1 MTTLPRIGVLIGSL
15 QAKGNSRKIAR
26 ALQDILAPRL
36 TLDIVEIGDLP
47 LYNPERDAEDV
58 PAWEAFRSAVAPLD
72 GILFVT
78 PEYNRSVPAG
88 LKNAIDVG
96 SRPHG
101 ASVWAS
107 KPAGIVSH
115 SPGAIGGF
123 GANHH
128 LRQSL
133 VFLDMPAMQ
142 QPETYLGH
150 SPMLFGDDGALIDGP
165 GKTILTAFADA
176 LVAWVAL
183 HRPAAT

>member
-1 MTTLPRIGVLIGSL
+1 MTTLPRIGIILGSL
-15 QAKGNSRKIAR
+15 QAHGVSRKIAL
-26 ALQDILAPRL
+26 ALQDILARRL
-36 TLDIVEIGDLP
+36 TLEIVEIGDMP
-47 LYNPERDAEDV
+47 LYNPERDGEDV
-58 PAWEAFRSAVAPLD
+58 PAWYAFRRAVAQMD

-78 PEYNRSVPAG
+78 PEYNRSVPAA

-107 KPAGIVSH
+107 KPTGIVSH
-115 SPGAIGGF
+115 SPGSIGGF

-133 VFLDMPAMQ
+133 VFLDMPTMQ

-150 SPMLFGDDGALIDGP
+150 SPMLFDTDGALIDGP
-165 GKTILTAFADA
+165 GKPVLTPFADA